1 MGPAF
6 PLFTV
11 AGIVVRMHW
20 TFLLLLAWIFAM
32 GAFAEGSEGFLSGVR
47 TVLFVLAIFA
57 CVVLHEFGHAFAA
70 RMFGIRTKD
79 VTLLPIGG
87 VARLERMPE
96 RPGQELVVAVA
107 GPLVNVAILL
117 VLTPLTLALRG
128 PGAFIPDEPGL
139 HRIDFLGGLVFV
151 NGMLI
156 LFNMLPAFPMDGGRV
171 LRALLAMTMDRV
183 RATEIAAVTGQ
194 VVAVGFALVGLLIG
208 NIMLMLIAVFVF
220 LGAGAEAKATAATA
234 ALRGL
239 LVRDAMIRRFRV
251 LYASDTLADAADEL
265 LAGDQQD
272 FPVLRDGAAPDDGAA
287 LVGLLTRSGLIS
299 ALAASGLAAR
309 VGDVMIPPCTP
320 VSSRA
325 SIEEAMAIAGDRER
339 SDDEGRTDDDDH
351 AGPDR
356 GPAASRR
363 RRSAG
368 PCPLVPVID
377 HDASGAARLVGMVTP
392 ENITELIAIRSA
404 VSRR

>member
-11 AGIVVRMHW
+11 AGIVVRVHW

-70 RMFGIRTKD
+70 RVFGVRTKD

-96 RPGQELVVAVA
+96 RPGQELVVAIA

-117 VLTPLTLALRG
+117 VLIPLTLALRG
-128 PGAFIPDEPGL
+128 PAAFIPDEPGL

-220 LGAGAEAKATAATA
+220 LGAGAEAKSTAATA

-251 LYASDTLADAADEL
+251 LHASDTLADAADEL

-272 FPVLRDGAAPDDGAA
+272 FPVLRDGAAPDDGTA

-309 VGDVMIPPCTP
+309 VGDVMIPPCP
-320 VSSRA
+320 SVSSRA
-325 SIEEAMAIAGDRER
+325 SIEEAMAIAGDRDR
-339 SDDEGRTDDDDH
+339 SDEEGRTGVDDH
-351 AGPDR
+351 AVPDR
-356 GPAASRR
+356 GPATSRR